1 MIFDLHCDTVWKIRD
16 LREKGQNLEMTAS
29 SELQLDQA
37 KMKEGNYFAQ
47 CFALWVH
54 ARHGDPYAIYRDLLR
69 IYREELAKCKDFQ
82 AAYTYND
89 LLENQK
95 NGKISSMLSME
106 DSAPVGC
113 SLDRLQELY
122 DDGVRMICLTW
133 NYPNAVG
140 YPNFGRYFENG
151 EPDRLMPDTV
161 NGLTDFGREMV
172 REMNRLGMVIDVSH
186 LSDAGFYDVIS
197 LSEKP
202 IAASHSNAR
211 ALCNVARN
219 MSDDMLYRLA
229 ENGGVVGMNYAAGF
243 LDRKNGCKTVQFVIE
258 HVCVIFKIALA
269 ADAGEVPE
277 TVKCVHACI
286 RRLVVKQGISSLH
299 HIRHVFVFIVR
310 VGECDDAYLRHK
322 IVGRYRQILRDF
334 AAYGLRKAECE
345 QHRTAHNENAEHC
358 TENTADRFADDCKNF
373 FHNEHPNLLFVRQLP
388 YPFIAVDFGHRH
400 GTFGDLVAFKQKE
413 SDGNR
418 PLKHKCRQK

>member
-29 SELQLDQA
+29 SELQLDQE

-95 NGKISSMLSME
+95 NGKISAMLSME
-106 DSAPVGC
+106 DSAPVGY

-243 LDRKNGCKTVQFVIE
+243 LDRKNGCKTVPFVIE
-258 HVCVIFKIALA
+258 HVKYI
-269 ADAGEVPE
+269 
-277 TVKCVHACI
+277 
-286 RRLVVKQGISSLH
+286 
-299 HIRHVFVFIVR
+299 
-310 VGECDDAYLRHK
+310 
-322 IVGRYRQILRDF
+322 
-334 AAYGLRKAECE
+334 
-345 QHRTAHNENAEHC
+345 
-358 TENTADRFADDCKNF
+358 
-373 FHNEHPNLLFVRQLP
+373 
-388 YPFIAVDFGHRH
+388 
-400 GTFGDLVAFKQKE
+400 KQKIGVDHLALG
-413 SDGNR
+413 SDFDGIDPR
-418 PLKHKCRQK
+418 IELKNASLMPTLVDALSSAGLTDDEVDKITYKNALRVFKDNLR